1 MKVSYESVA
10 VSSRIRLARNFMD
23 YPFPDRL
30 LKSPHAREQASEIV
44 RTINEELNALEEFEL
59 YDVGTLT
66 EERAAYLVERNLIS
80 RDLVRHSAISAAL
93 ITPDESISVMINEE
107 DHIREQYFMRGYDLD
122 KAYERITGIDDVI
135 SESIPF
141 AFDKEFGYLTA
152 CPTNLGTGMRASV
165 MMFLPA
171 VSRRGLMKRIVPE
184 LNRLGLTVRGTSGE
198 GSGAEGDLYQVSNEV
213 TLGFTE
219 TEILAA
225 VDKAVKLLVEFE
237 LRERERMKAEEGV
250 GLRDRVMRAYGILA
264 NCCLLGMKEFMEL
277 AADLKLGFVL
287 GYLRS
292 EKEPEEM
299 LSELDERITAL
310 RPANIDRLNGRTLS
324 ETEQY
329 IYRAEQVNRIM
340 RRMKIIV

>member
-1 MKVSYESVA
+1 MNISYESVA
-10 VSSRIRLARNFMD
+10 VSSRIRLARNFRD

-44 RTINEELNALEEFEL
+44 RTINEELNALEEFDL

-66 EERAAYLVERNLIS
+66 KERAAYLVERNLIS

-141 AFDKEFGYLTA
+141 AFDREFGYLTA

-198 GSGAEGDLYQVSNEV
+198 GSGAEGDLFQVSNEV

-219 TEILAA
+219 TEILSA
-225 VDKAVKLLVEFE
+225 VDKAVKIIVQFE
-237 LRERERMKAEEGV
+237 LRERERMKAEEGIS
-250 GLRDRVMRAYGILA
+250 LRDKVMRSYGILA
-264 NCCLLGMKEFMEL
+264 NCCLLGMKEFMERVS
-277 AADLKLGFVL
+277 DLKLGFVL
-287 GYLRS
+287 GYLSS
-292 EKEPEEM
+292 EKTPEEM
-299 LSELDERITAL
+299 LSELDDHIVAM
-310 RPANIDRLNGRTLS
+310 RPANIDRLNSRPLS
-324 ETEQY
+324 EDEKDA
-329 IYRAEQVNRIM
+329 YRAEQTCKFL
-340 RRMKIIV
+340 RRTEIF